1 MENKQINDHL
11 EQKIKDLITEIAP
24 ESDLVDK
31 KMEEAY
37 KEIQNMQTTAKV
49 KKKLPAAV
57 KFSAAA
63 AVLAFGIVYCI
74 KNPAIAAQFP
84 LIGNIFR
91 ELEGQVHNPGDYSEH
106 STKLYVAKDNK
117 TDSPLSDSNSN
128 PSDGSPSDSNSNP
141 SDGSLS
147 DSNGNL
153 TDGPLSD
160 SNGNLTDS
168 SLPGSTDV
176 QSGPNGSQN
185 DGIQP
190 DLNVNRE
197 DNSQSGSSN
206 TNSSPSDL
214 NKIQND
220 DPQDN
225 TQSGK
230 KSTDNTQSGKA
241 GDKTAVS
248 QSTQKNQRKNNADCY
263 QKEVDGVTVTLSE
276 VAYDHDAIYLAILV
290 QTKKGF
296 SKNALYP
303 NSLCYDAD
311 LKLYKAD
318 GGSDH
323 YSYKSEG
330 IFVKAIEGEFID
342 RHTFKGLYEFRESGL
357 ELAKYTACDLTFGD
371 FQQQLTTGEKETIT
385 VPDYGEVTRTIPD
398 SVHYKGP
405 FKFHLDL
412 DGITIHEEEAAVNK
426 SNSKG
431 YGIEKVV
438 KTAFEIY
445 AVPILPDGTKGYDYI
460 ASIWDANGE
469 QLEPRNWGEYFTFS
483 HYGRDVSKVTVY
495 LLKKQ
500 DFMDHK
506 GNHSDSQPE
515 LAIYKTTASFE
526 E

>member
-11 EQKIKDLITEIAP
+11 EQKIKDLMTEIAP
-24 ESDLVDK
+24 KSDLVDK

-37 KEIQNMQTTAKV
+37 KEIHNMQKTAKV

-63 AVLAFGIVYCI
+63 AVLALGIVYCI

-91 ELEGQVHNPGDYSEH
+91 ELEGQVHNPGDYSGH

-117 TDSPLSDSNSN
+117 TDSPLSDSN
-128 PSDGSPSDSNSNP
+128 
-141 SDGSLS
+141 
-147 DSNGNL
+147 GNL
-153 TDGPLSD
+153 TDG
-160 SNGNLTDS
+160 
-168 SLPGSTDV
+168 SLPSGTDV
-176 QSGPNGSQN
+176 QSGPDVSQN

-225 TQSGK
+225 TQSD

-248 QSTQKNQRKNNADCY
+248 QSTQKSQRKNNADCY

-296 SKNALYP
+296 AKNALYP

-318 GGSDH
+318 GGLDH
-323 YSYKSEG
+323 YSYQSEG

-357 ELAKYTACDLTFGD
+357 DLAKYTACDLTFGD
-371 FQQQLTTGEKETIT
+371 FQQQLTTGEKETVT
-385 VPDYGEVTRTIPD
+385 VPDYGEVTQTIPD

-445 AVPILPDGTKGYDYI
+445 AVPILPDGTKAYDYI

-469 QLEPRNWGEYFTFS
+469 QLEPRNWGDYFTFS

-495 LLKKQ
+495 LLKTQ

-515 LAIYKTTASFE
+515 LAIYKTTVSFE
-526 E
+526 D